1 MDSLS
6 ENYRE
11 KWDAMRREYDAKAD
25 RLSAE
30 RRMEN
35 GKSLPST
42 CKTKL
47 QQKTFAVANVFWPL
61 WRQKDITDKKEGLV
75 FRMLILKIN

>member
-30 RRMEN
+30 RRMEYN
-35 GKSLPST
+35 KAFDDMGAELDAAGDWTEAAWNEFTAKAYR
-42 CKTKL
+42 KW
-47 QQKTFAVANVFWPL
+47 QEFAIDM
-61 WRQKDITDKKEGLV
+61 QD
-75 FRMLILKIN
+75 